1 MKGRFGMTN
10 VITQFVE
17 QFGQEMLLPLVQR
30 CGLNSNVNY
39 TSRLGDKD
47 VEVYAFEC
55 LMRGQN
61 PLDGSGSSE

>member
-1 MKGRFGMTN
+1 MSN
-10 VITQFVE
+10 IVTQFVE

-30 CGLNSNVNY
+30 CGLSNTRNY

-55 LMRGQN
+55 LMTGQN
-61 PLDGSGSSE
+61 PLDGSGESE